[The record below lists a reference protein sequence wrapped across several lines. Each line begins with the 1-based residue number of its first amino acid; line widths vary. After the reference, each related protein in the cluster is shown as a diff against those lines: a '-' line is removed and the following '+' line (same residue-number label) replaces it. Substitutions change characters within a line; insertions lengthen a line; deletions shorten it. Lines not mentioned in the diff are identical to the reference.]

1 MMNKTALVTAVSAA
15 AIFVAGCSS
24 NDSDT
29 NKSAEPAPVVQ
40 KSDPYSVIETADLQL
55 VAKVKAIDYTTRRVT
70 LVDSSGAAMD
80 VIAGSQVKRLN
91 EVKVGDTVKIKS
103 TVSVLV
109 EVRAATPEEVATPVA
124 AVEVT
129 GRASSASPP
138 AGGMGRALRVVTTVE
153 RTDVPNMLV
162 TLKGPRGDTT
172 TVRARNVENVK
183 KLHVGDTVVLT
194 YTEAVAAEI
203 VPAK

>member
-1 MMNKTALVTAVSAA
+1 MTNKTAVAAAISAA
-15 AIFVAGCSS
+15 ALFVAACSS
-24 NDSDT
+24 NDSDAKKT
-29 NKSAEPAPVVQ
+29 AGPAPVVRQ
-40 KSDPYSVIETADLQL
+40 SEPYSVIETADLQL

-70 LVDSSGAAMD
+70 LADSSGASMD
-80 VIAGSQVKRLN
+80 VIAGSHVKRLN
-91 EVKVGDTVKIKS
+91 EVKVGDTVKINS

-109 EVRAATPEEVATPVA
+109 EVRPATPEEVATPVA
-124 AVEVT
+124 AVEVS
-129 GRASSASPP
+129 GRASSVSPP
-138 AGGMGRALRVVTTVE
+138 AGGVGRALRVVTTVE
-153 RTDVPNMLV
+153 RTDAPNMLV

-172 TVRARNVENVK
+172 TLRARNAENVK

>member
-1 MMNKTALVTAVSAA
+1 MNKSAIALALSASVLC
-15 AIFVAGCSS
+15 FAGCS

-29 NKSAEPAPVVQ
+29 KKTAEPVPVTQ
-40 KSDPYSVIETADLQL
+40 KSEPYSMIETADLQL

-70 LVDSSGAAMD
+70 LVDSSGASMD
-80 VIAGSQVKRLN
+80 VVAGDHVKRLN
-91 EVKVGDTVKIKS
+91 EVKVGDTVKIDS

-109 EVRAATPEEVATPVA
+109 EVRAATPEELATPVM
-124 AVEVT
+124 AVAVT
-129 GRASSASPP
+129 GRATSASPP
-138 AGGMGRALRVVTTVE
+138 AGGMGRALKVVTTVE
-153 RTDVPNMLV
+153 RTDVSKLLV

-172 TVRARNVENVK
+172 TVKARNAENVK